1 MSTELTRTRDHL
13 KLETMALYE
22 CIVLRD
28 MDRAQDHAETI
39 ISLVVHLKALEKRD
53 HSVIVTPDGE
63 IPVGV
68 NAPSV

>member
-1 MSTELTRTRDHL
+1 MSTEMTRTRDHL

-28 MDRAQDHAETI
+28 MDKAKDHAETI

-53 HSVIVTPDGE
+53 
-63 IPVGV
+63 
-68 NAPSV
+68 APRV